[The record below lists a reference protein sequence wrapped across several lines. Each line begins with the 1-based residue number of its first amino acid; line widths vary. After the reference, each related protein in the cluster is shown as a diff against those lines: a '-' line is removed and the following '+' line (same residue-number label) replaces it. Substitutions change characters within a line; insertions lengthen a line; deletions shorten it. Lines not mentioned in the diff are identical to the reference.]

1 MDFKEFYV
9 FNNQGKS
16 NCVIRTFCKIFNEE
30 YNDIENDLCLI
41 AKRIGCASFN
51 DIIVFE
57 TYMKKRN
64 VNAITYGKNVKI
76 KDLNL
81 DEGRYII
88 FCWDK
93 KDYYHM
99 VPIIDG
105 VLFDKNDKSL
115 ELYVIT
121 IYK

>member
-1 MDFKEFYV
+1 
-9 FNNQGKS
+9 
-16 NCVIRTFCKIFNEE
+16 
-30 YNDIENDLCLI
+30 
-41 AKRIGCASFN
+41 
-51 DIIVFE
+51 
-57 TYMKKRN
+57 MKKRN